1 MEKQKKT
8 RKVRVK
14 AETKSPD
21 LTEYRFSLD
30 VYIFEEGDNLIAYCP
45 SLDISTSGK
54 DFNDAVANFY
64 ECLQLHVESCVEH
77 GTLIQ
82 DLLEHGWKMRKTA
95 VSPPSF
101 TSLLK
106 KDEDLRNLLGGKKAY
121 ERIVVPAK
129 VSLAV

>member
-14 AETKSPD
+14 AETKSND

-30 VYIFEEGDNLIAYCP
+30 VYIFEEGENLIAYCP

-64 ECLQLHVESCVEH
+64 ERLSIHIDWCVEQ

-101 TSLLK
+101 SSLLK
-106 KDEDLRNLLGGKKAY
+106 KDVELRNLLGSKKAY

-129 VSLAV
+129 VHVSV

>member
-1 MEKQKKT
+1 MERQKKT
-8 RKVRVK
+8 CTVRVK
-14 AETKSPD
+14 AEAKSPD

-30 VYIFEEGDNLIAYCP
+30 VYIFEDGDNLIAYCP

-64 ECLQLHVESCVEH
+64 ERFRIYVEWCVEH
-77 GTLIQ
+77 GTLIE
-82 DLLEHGWKMRKTA
+82 DLLEHGWKMRKTT

-101 TSLLK
+101 ASLLK
-106 KDEDLRNLLGGKKAY
+106 KDDDLRNLLSSKKAY

-129 VSLAV
+129 VSLAA